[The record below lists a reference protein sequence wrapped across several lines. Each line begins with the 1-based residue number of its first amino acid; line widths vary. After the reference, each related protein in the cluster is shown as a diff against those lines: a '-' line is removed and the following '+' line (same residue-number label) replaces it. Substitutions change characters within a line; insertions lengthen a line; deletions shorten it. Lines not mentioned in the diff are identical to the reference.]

1 MWMKDIHPLITQGI
15 SRFSMVF
22 SPKDMD

>member
-1 MWMKDIHPLITQGI
+1 MKDIHPLITQGI